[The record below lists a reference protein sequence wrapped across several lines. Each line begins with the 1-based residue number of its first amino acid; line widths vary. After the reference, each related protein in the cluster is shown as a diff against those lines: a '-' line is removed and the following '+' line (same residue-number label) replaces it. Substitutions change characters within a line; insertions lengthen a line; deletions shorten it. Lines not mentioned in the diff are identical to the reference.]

1 MNGDWHTPLIEEIL
15 HQLIGSLHHYLQGFH
30 RFSTYQVV
38 QEFFHQQYRYHHA
51 VAEEV
56 CIPGASKLRVS
67 FDERCVTVA
76 RIQVKHDETPNVIIA
91 KRGWC
96 NGCSY
101 NPKIHGVTL
110 PELVGRVACFFL
122 KRAASIPQAP
132 MCKIDI

>member
-1 MNGDWHTPLIEEIL
+1 MQD
-15 HQLIGSLHHYLQGFH
+15 
-30 RFSTYQVV
+30 
-38 QEFFHQQYRYHHA
+38 FFHQQYRYCDA

-76 RIQVKHDETPNVIIA
+76 RIQMKHDETPNVIA

-96 NGCSY
+96 NVCNSSK
-101 NPKIHGVTL
+101 NTGVTL
-110 PELVGRVACFFL
+110 PELVGRVACFFVK

-132 MCKIDI
+132 MCKTDI